1 MVSLAAGGDT
11 VNRLSGAKMRDRAS
25 QLEGYRRMAAD
36 AAQEQEALEWCE
48 ALCGDALGAEE
59 GEASKHAEEQISH
72 GKKLSQ

>member
-1 MVSLAAGGDT
+1 
-11 VNRLSGAKMRDRAS
+11 
-25 QLEGYRRMAAD
+25 MAAD